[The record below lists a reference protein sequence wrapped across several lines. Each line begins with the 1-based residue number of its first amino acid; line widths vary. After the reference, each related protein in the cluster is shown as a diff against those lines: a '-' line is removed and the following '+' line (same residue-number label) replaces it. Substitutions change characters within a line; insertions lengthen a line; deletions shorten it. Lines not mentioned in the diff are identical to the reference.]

1 MAIHILIKNKNRN
14 IFLIDIKTGIKM
26 KNKILG
32 WFTVIILL
40 FGSTLSSCD
49 GLNHEHTYSSSYDY
63 DATYHRH
70 PTTCGHEVADN
81 KEKHNFISQVIDPTY
96 ESGGYT
102 NYICSVCGY
111 SYKDNKTDA
120 LPITITWK
128 NYDGEV
134 LEIDKNVPY
143 GSMPSYDGSL
153 PIKDSDNLYDYF
165 FSGWS
170 PEVTTATKDTTYI
183 AMFEN
188 EDRTYTI
195 KFDLNGGNSDSYN
208 GSIETKTF
216 NKDIFFFD
224 CIKEGWQFRGWEY
237 NGEKIFDEK
246 GNQLKNVKLVDNMVF
261 KAIYSQTV
269 KLVIVTNTPEAGT
282 ITGEG
287 EYPYNTNVDVSVNP
301 NQGYR
306 FIGWYYQNTLLS
318 NEVNYK
324 YMMWDK
330 DIVLEAR
337 FDLASFNLNI
347 LSNNEDYGLVLL
359 RSNLNTN
366 YLPEYSELIKYKKE
380 VTIAAYSK
388 TETRFLG
395 WYDENNELV
404 TTNAVYTFIMPNYDY
419 TLEAKWDFF
428 TISYNLNGGIN
439 NPNNVSSYSL
449 DDKEINLFV
458 PTKEGYDFLY
468 WEYNGEKVSKLNTSI
483 LDDVMLEAIWSP
495 YQYEIKEDSNGKYAS
510 IISFDDSIENVYIP
524 KSIDIGEENVIVK
537 EIGESAFINNEKM
550 ISITIPDSVTSIGN
564 HAFFGCSLTSIIIPN
579 GVTGIGD
586 LAFCACSLTS
596 IFIPKS
602 VQYIGKYAFHSNE
615 NLTIY
620 CEASSRPNG
629 WVRYWDSDVY
639 SICWN
644 SSIEDIK

>member
-1 MAIHILIKNKNRN
+1 
-14 IFLIDIKTGIKM
+14 M

-32 WFTVIILL
+32 WLTVIILL

-111 SYKDNKTDA
+111 LYKDNKTDA

-195 KFDLNGGNSDSYN
+195 NFDLNGGNSDSYN
-208 GSIETKTF
+208 GSIEAKTF

-287 EYPYNTNVDVSVNP
+287 EYPYNTNVDVSANP

-337 FDLASFNLNI
+337 FDLALFNLNI

-366 YLPEYSELIKYKKE
+366 YLPEYSELIEYKKE

-388 TETRFLG
+388 TENRFLG

-419 TLEAKWDFF
+419 TLEAKWNFF

-449 DDKEINLFV
+449 DDKEINLFA

-468 WEYNGEKVSKLNTSI
+468 WEYNGEEVATLNTSI
-483 LDDVMLEAIWSP
+483 ADNVTLKAIWSP
-495 YQYEIKEDSNGKYAS
+495 YKYKLYYDDDGSRYAQITS
-510 IISFDDSIENVYIP
+510 YDESALDAIIPESVNYKGSVFP
-524 KSIDIGEENVIVK
+524 VK
-537 EIGESAFINNEKM
+537 EIELGVFTSNKTIS
-550 ISITIPDSVTSIGN
+550 SITISDSIREITGNAFEGCSNLKTFKIGKNSQLSSIDPG
-564 HAFFGCSLTSIIIPN
+564 AFRYCSSLTSIWIPDT
-579 GVTGIGD
+579 VT
-586 LAFCACSLTS
+586 
-596 IFIPKS
+596 
-602 VQYIGKYAFHSNE
+602 YIGEDAFYKCNA
-615 NLTIY
+615 LVY
-620 CEASSRPNG
+620 CEAVSKPSGRDEYTGTKIGG
-629 WVRYWDSDVY
+629 WGVTYEEYIRIIS
-639 SICWN
+639 
-644 SSIEDIK
+644 